1 MSEEIIQN
9 IAPKRISELQAKKSL
24 RKANKERSYGSGA
37 VDKYIVCSSKI
48 MDLFAVYIE
57 QEMKVPPRGGRG
69 ARVQPEHIDLC
80 FGKFYQSMRE
90 FMDEEGVMKDE

>member
-1 MSEEIIQN
+1 MNEEIIQN

-24 RKANKERSYGSGA
+24 RRANTERSYGSGA
-37 VDKYIVCSSKI
+37 VDKYIICSSKI
-48 MDLFAVYIE
+48 MDLFAGYIE

-80 FGKFYQSMRE
+80 FGKFYQAMRE
-90 FMDEEGVMKDE
+90 FMDEEKKGDEV